1 MLPFGRVV
9 AALCRIGLL
18 FETAPVGFDDLV
30 FGNQQFGVGQ
40 RVCEEREEFP
50 FLVPADEVER
60 PLLNDVVGILRRM
73 GQIVAV
79 EQYLF
84 PVVPEVCGVI
94 FMGERLTVVTEEL
107 VEPLIGG
114 VAFRSGGAESP
125 FAEGSRY
132 IACLPEH
139 LPQRIGVGRNGVLA
153 FHTVVAGASF
163 VSAYGRMTRMLARHQ
178 CRA

>member
-1 MLPFGRVV
+1 
-9 AALCRIGLL
+9 
-18 FETAPVGFDDLV
+18 
-30 FGNQQFGVGQ
+30 
-40 RVCEEREEFP
+40 
-50 FLVPADEVER
+50 
-60 PLLNDVVGILRRM
+60 M

-107 VEPLIGG
+107 VESLIGG

>member
-9 AALCRIGLL
+9 AALCRIGFL

-107 VEPLIGG
+107 VEPLMY
-114 VAFRSGGAESP
+114 
-125 FAEGSRY
+125 RY
-132 IACLPEH
+132 
-139 LPQRIGVGRNGVLA
+139 RVG
-153 FHTVVAGASF
+153 
-163 VSAYGRMTRMLARHQ
+163 
-178 CRA
+178 